1 MRILEKA
8 EKLRHIAK
16 KLAYEKGITEQEAW
30 SEANN
35 LLRKIYEKQ
44 TYSDRNIISNLKEL

>member
-8 EKLRHIAK
+8 EKLRYIAK
-16 KLAYEKGITEQEAW
+16 KLAHEKRITEQEAW